1 MKKKLLT
8 ILFPVI
14 LTLLCAFGV
23 WAIEPSAAKPCCD
36 KSAQTAPAKTAGCEN
51 CAKRDKAAAGCECA
65 KCDKAAGCECAKC
78 DNAAGCQCAKCDKA
92 AAGCANC
99 PKKQSAEAKPCGG
112 AGCDKCAKMQQAE
125 SKPCCDKSKAN

>member
-1 MKKKLLT
+1 MKKKLFT
-8 ILFPVI
+8 ILFPVM

-23 WAIEPSAAKPCCD
+23 LAVEPSAAKP
-36 KSAQTAPAKTAGCEN
+36 KSAQTAPAKTAGCAN
-51 CAKRDKAAAGCECA
+51 CAMGDKAAAGCQCAKCDQAAGCECA
-65 KCDKAAGCECAKC
+65 KCDKAAGCKCAK
-78 DNAAGCQCAKCDKA
+78 GDKT

-125 SKPCCDKSKAN
+125 SKPCCDMSKAK

>member
-1 MKKKLLT
+1 MKKKLVT
-8 ILFPVI
+8 ILFPVM

-23 WAIEPSAAKPCCD
+23 WAVEPSAAKPCCD
-36 KSAQTAPAKTAGCEN
+36 KSAQTAPAKTAGCAN
-51 CAKRDKAAAGCECA
+51 CAMG
-65 KCDKAAGCECAKC
+65 
-78 DNAAGCQCAKCDKA
+78 DKA